1 MRFCLAL
8 LILVIGGLLARAE
21 TAQTAFTE
29 AVDLFEAALP
39 SLPAEVMGVDLSTY
53 RDAITLRQFRSA
65 YWGGTISLSV
75 AEAGVG
81 AERSCKSFAAFVRLP
96 PVDGKLLLTLC
107 PQFSTPGADALR
119 RLTIIHEMVHVVAGP
134 DECRAMAFAATVE
147 KAATGTF
154 TPVDRYWSANNC
166 AASAFSLPR

>member
-1 MRFCLAL
+1 MRFCLV
-8 LILVIGGLLARAE
+8 LILFVFGSLSARAE

-39 SLPAEVMGVDLSTY
+39 SLPAEVVGVDLSTY

-65 YWGGTISLSV
+65 YWGGTVSLRV
-75 AEAGVG
+75 AEAGETSEG
-81 AERSCKSFAAFVRLP
+81 SCKNFAAFVRLP
-96 PVDGKLLLTLC
+96 PQQGKLVLTLC

-134 DECRAMAFAATVE
+134 DECRAMAFAATIE

-154 TPVDRYWSANNC
+154 TPVDRYWAANKC